1 MRLSKQYLDDLTYEI
16 NGAAIEV
23 HKTIGPGLLESVYH
37 KCLEHE
43 LRHRGISFQA
53 ELEVPVQYK
62 MIEINTALRC
72 DLLVENAI
80 VIELK
85 SVSELIPVFD
95 AQLLTY
101 MKLLI
106 VSKEYYTTLTRI
118 ICLKMDRK
126 RW

>member
-53 ELEVPVQYK
+53 DFQPQRNKGHKEVKLV
-62 MIEINTALRC
+62 
-72 DLLVENAI
+72 LLCS
-80 VIELK
+80 LFLCGK
-85 SVSELIPVFD
+85 F
-95 AQLLTY
+95 
-101 MKLLI
+101 
-106 VSKEYYTTLTRI
+106 
-118 ICLKMDRK
+118 
-126 RW
+126 